1 MVINILK
8 ELTNKI
14 LKMMYLTPKSV
25 FLFIKDNTSDLL
37 MLIGISFISV
47 GFFIWSTIIGFIVT
61 GILIVG
67 VSLLIHKGGV

>member
-1 MVINILK
+1 MINILK
-8 ELTNKI
+8 EIIKKM
-14 LKMMYLTPKSV
+14 LKSAFSTPKYV
-25 FLFIKDNTSDLL
+25 FLFIKENTSDLL